1 MKIVTFYS
9 FKGGVGRT
17 MSLANVAYRMAKQG
31 DQIFAIDFDLEAPGL
46 SEFPDLTPETPTPE
60 GGLVDFIL
68 DYLSTG
74 DLPEVRNY
82 VCEVGFQDARF
93 YLMPSGRFD
102 SSYPEKL
109 AKLNIGSLFSQDGRG
124 PILFDYLTKA
134 IQSEFKP
141 HYVLVDSRTGFTD
154 SGGVCTR
161 YLPDLVIV
169 FLGLNRQNRVGAK
182 QVIQSI
188 NSQGATPKDKS
199 VPFVFL
205 VVTPVPT
212 GIDEQVSMVM
222 SEASRMLNEEIL
234 AQIPYDANVAI
245 SESIFKEE
253 KGIGAS
259 YTNIVDL
266 IRGWNESDIVR
277 QLADARHWI
286 DQGNKNM
293 ARLLLQKVSD
303 IDSEDPRLLASFF
316 KFHRL
321 TDSTRASEYADK
333 LKAVSGSLD
342 GEMKRELED
351 FYRETEIA
359 KEIETYRKALP
370 SFNQAELTEIIKL
383 IDDGTSAFRA
393 KDTEKALQCYKNALE
408 ETKSAQFV
416 INEIIKRLPI
426 DSDISKARLE
436 FKEWAEV
443 FDKHGLSSIGN
454 ILRERHEES
463 LKTRRGKV
471 KRYGSHGYGFIESH
485 HVDKEIYFHV
495 SNTENY
501 EYGDSP
507 WYETGDEVQ
516 FDLEAVERGWQA
528 VNVKQLQKRS
538 RFTRW

>member
-17 MSLANVAYRMAKQG
+17 MSLANVAYRMARQG
-31 DQIFAIDFDLEAPGL
+31 DRILAIDFDLEAPGL
-46 SEFPDLTPETPTPE
+46 SEFPDLTLETPQ

-102 SSYPEKL
+102 NSYPEKL
-109 AKLNIGSLFSQDGRG
+109 AKLNIGSLFSEDGRG
-124 PILFDYLTKA
+124 PVLFDYLTKA

-182 QVIQSI
+182 QIIQSI
-188 NSQGATPKDKS
+188 NNQEAAPKGKT

-212 GIDEQVSMVM
+212 GIDEQVSMAM
-222 SEASRMLNEEIL
+222 AEASRMLNEEIL
-234 AQIPYDANVAI
+234 AQIPYDATVAI
-245 SESIFKEE
+245 SESIFKDE

-266 IRGWNESDIVR
+266 IRRWNESDIVR
-277 QLADARHWI
+277 QLEDTRHWI

-303 IDSEDPRLLASFF
+303 IDSEDPRVLASFF
-316 KFHRL
+316 RFHRL

-333 LKAVSGSLD
+333 LKALLSHLD
-342 GEMKRELED
+342 GQMKRELED
-351 FYRETEIA
+351 FYREIEVA
-359 KEIETYRKALP
+359 KEIGAYKKALP
-370 SFNQAELTEIIKL
+370 SFKPPELTEIIKV
-383 IDDGTSAFRA
+383 IDDGTSALRA

-408 ETKSAQFV
+408 KTNSAQFV
-416 INEIIKRLPI
+416 IDRIINRLPI
-426 DSDISKARLE
+426 DSDISKARLQ
-436 FKEWAEV
+436 FKEWGDV
-443 FDKHGLSSIGN
+443 FDKDGLSSISN
-454 ILRERHEES
+454 ILREKYEGS
-463 LKTRRGKV
+463 LKNLRGRV
-471 KRYGSHGYGFIESH
+471 KRYGYHGYGFIESH
-485 HVDKEIYFHV
+485 QVDREIYFHI
-495 SNTENY
+495 SNTE
-501 EYGDSP
+501 DSGSWAP
-507 WYETGDEVQ
+507 WYETGDEVE
-516 FDLEAVERGWQA
+516 FDLKAVERGWEA
-528 VNVKQLQKRS
+528 VNVKRPQKQS
-538 RFTRW
+538 RLRRW